1 MRSDNSVLWDEAKA
15 LCGAYLI
22 AGLSDGR
29 PGRASYF
36 AWENTLRDAERH

>member
-29 PGRASYF
+29 PGRAPYF
-36 AWENTLRDAERH
+36 AWGSTLRDAEQH